1 MKKQIA
7 RTLLMWG
14 LYALTLWVGFGWFG
28 LPTGFMPMFMN
39 FIGTSVF
46 LGFALWETFILFGLN
61 ELRKDA
67 RDAEQEAETREF
79 FAPLLTTSSS
89 LSLPADNG
97 FQFEIWWNGA
107 IYMWQAELW
116 DITTVPAS
124 VCDRDVFLTHGEA
137 LDWYLATSKV
147 LDKF

>member
-39 FIGTSVF
+39 FLGTSVF

-61 ELRKDA
+61 DLRKDA
-67 RDAEQEAETREF
+67 RDAELQEWVRSFWIPTDDDRMG
-79 FAPLLTTSSS
+79 
-89 LSLPADNG
+89 LSIPADNG
-97 FQFEIWWNGA
+97 FQFEIWWDDA
-107 IYMWQAELW
+107 ICMWQAELW
-116 DITTVPAS
+116 DMTTVPAS
-124 VCDRDVFLTHGEA
+124 ICDRDVHLTRNEA
-137 LDWYLATSKV
+137 VEWSVNVSKV

>member
-7 RTLLMWG
+7 RTLAMWG

-39 FIGTSVF
+39 FLGTSVF

-61 ELRKDA
+61 DLRKDA
-67 RDAEQEAETREF
+67 KYAEQEADIREF
-79 FAPLLTTSSS
+79 FSPMLNDRIS
-89 LSLPADNG
+89 LSIPADNG
-97 FQFEIWWNGA
+97 FQFEIWWDDA
-107 IYMWQAELW
+107 ICMWQAELW
-116 DITTVPAS
+116 DMTTVPAS
-124 VCDRDVFLTHGEA
+124 ICDRDVHLTRGEA
-137 LDWYLATSKV
+137 VEWSVNVRKV